1 MNMRY
6 YPDPALRIKSSAIKS
21 IDKYIRRIIREMK
34 DTMILE
40 EGIGLAANQVGIT
53 KRIII
58 VDFLD
63 KKEALINPS
72 IIEYSGEK
80 EKGMEG
86 CLSFP
91 GLQVNIE
98 RYKSLTIS
106 YINENGAEETRE
118 LAGLNSIA
126 IQHEI
131 DHLNGKLIIDYM
143 PPREKLEYN
152 LSVNSKELK

>member
-6 YPDPALRIKSSAIKS
+6 YPDPALRIKSSSIES
-21 IDKYIRRIIREMK
+21 IDKYIRRVIREMK

-63 KKEALINPS
+63 KKEALINPR
-72 IIEYSGEK
+72 IIEHSAEK

-98 RYKSLTIS
+98 RHKSLTIS
-106 YINENGAEETRE
+106 YINEDGMEETRE
-118 LAGLNSIA
+118 LQGLNAIA

-143 PPREKLEYN
+143 APRERLEYN
-152 LSVNSKELK
+152 LRVNSKEL